1 MSTAETTSVRDRIAA
16 ATLRPSERRV
26 SLRLLTDYPSA
37 GLSTTGALA
46 TAAAVSTQTVI
57 RFVRALGFDSFA
69 DFRDALREE
78 VRTASQGPEPV
89 EGPLSKLGSKPEG
102 ETADL
107 TGFARV
113 VGERTA
119 RGFDRIPAASIDA
132 TIDLL
137 TDLRG
142 DLVTAGGRFT
152 EVLARHLA
160 FNLQAIRPGVRLLDD
175 PMGASLATMIDLG
188 PRDVVVLFDVERY
201 QPAIRRLA
209 EAAAERGASVVV
221 VTDEPGTAAAD
232 FAVVTLIIDVEA
244 PSPLDTL
251 AGGVLLVEYLVA
263 RAIDRLDSVAR
274 DRLSVWETARS
285 SDFD

>member
-1 MSTAETTSVRDRIAA
+1 MTITAPVTVRDRIAA

-46 TAAAVSTQTVI
+46 EAAGVSTQTVI
-57 RFVRALGFDSFA
+57 RFVRALGFVSFA
-69 DFRDALREE
+69 EFREQLREE
-78 VRTASQGPEPV
+78 VRAGLLDSGPV
-89 EGPLSKLGSKPEG
+89 EGPLAKLRHIPEG
-102 ETADL
+102 DTADL
-107 TGFARV
+107 SGFARV
-113 VGERTA
+113 VGDRA
-119 RGFDRIPAASIDA
+119 IRGFERIPAASIEA
-132 TIDLL
+132 TLDLL
-137 TDLRG
+137 ADLRG

-152 EVLARHLA
+152 AVLARHLA
-160 FNLQAIRPGVRLLDD
+160 FNLQAVRPGVRLLDD

-188 PRDVVVLFDVERY
+188 PRNVVVLFDVERY

-209 EAAAERGASVVV
+209 ETAAARGASLIV
-221 VTDEPGTAAAD
+221 VTDQPGTPAAD
-232 FAVVTLIIDVEA
+232 HAAVRLTIDVDA

-263 RAIDRLDSVAR
+263 RTVDRLGNAAQS
-274 DRLSVWETARS
+274 RLADWEAARS